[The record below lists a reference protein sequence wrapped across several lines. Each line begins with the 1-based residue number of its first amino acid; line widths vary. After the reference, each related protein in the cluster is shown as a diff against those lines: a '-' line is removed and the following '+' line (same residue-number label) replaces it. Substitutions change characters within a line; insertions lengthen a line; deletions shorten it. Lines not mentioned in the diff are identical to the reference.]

1 MRKGVD
7 GKKIATETVGARI
20 PIEDVCLIKDN
31 LDFFGCKDM
40 TEFLC
45 KIYQDKVKEL
55 KFMSIEGCKQLI
67 LEEEEKKRQSDIR
80 TNKYNI
86 QLQNLERENEKSME
100 EENMEMKDIPLSQG
114 YIDEIKKQIS
124 ELGMDEKIKNLVE
137 TIKDVES
144 EEDKIKIE
152 AVQEE
157 IRKLSWERKEGA
169 VSKIDFFRYIKFLK
183 GGQNA

>member
-1 MRKGVD
+1 MTGKEATVGVTVNYK
-7 GKKIATETVGARI
+7 KKIYDWIVKICREKNTSHSEFLREITEEKYYLHHSPTSEQILSAINDEKTKISRSEEKIKILELDFARI
-20 PIEDVCLIKDN
+20 KDEEDK
-31 LDFFGCKDM
+31 
-40 TEFLC
+40 
-45 KIYQDKVKEL
+45 
-55 KFMSIEGCKQLI
+55 
-67 LEEEEKKRQSDIR
+67 
-80 TNKYNI
+80 
-86 QLQNLERENEKSME
+86 KSME